1 MILTL
6 SFILIISFIMM
17 SILMLIPIINI
28 HKKLD
33 REKSSP
39 FECGFD
45 PFSKPRVSFSI
56 HFFSVSLMFLIFDI
70 EITLVLPTPILI
82 KEINI
87 FNWLISCFFLFS
99 VLILGLI
106 MEWKQGS
113 MNWM

>member
-6 SFILIISFIMM
+6 YFILLISLAMIF
-17 SILMLIPIINI
+17 ILMIIPLINI

-70 EITLVLPTPILI
+70 EITLVLPTPILMKQI
-82 KEINI
+82 KI
-87 FNWLISCFFLFS
+87 FNWLLSCFFLFS

>member
-1 MILTL
+1 MLLTL
-6 SFILIISFIMM
+6 SFITTIFMV
-17 SILMLIPIINI
+17 LMLAISAIPLINL

-56 HFFSVSLMFLIFDI
+56 HFFSISLMFLIFDI
-70 EITLVLPTPILI
+70 EITLVLPTPALM

-87 FNWLISCFFLFS
+87 LNWIISCFFLFS
-99 VLILGLI
+99 ILTLGLM

>member
-1 MILTL
+1 MFMTLAFILFILTIL
-6 SFILIISFIMM
+6 SIILVV
-17 SILMLIPIINI
+17 IPIINI
-28 HKKLD
+28 HKALD

-70 EITLVLPTPILI
+70 EITLLLPTPILM
-82 KEINI
+82 KQINML
-87 FNWLISCFFLFS
+87 NWLISCFFLFFI
-99 VLILGLI
+99 LILGLM